1 MADEKVIEQ
10 LSEKISQEPFGRIF
24 GFRLVAIKPGYALV
38 EMDVAERFQNSLGL
52 VHGGAIFSLMD
63 QAFQAASN
71 SHGTVAVA
79 LNMNISYF
87 RPPAF
92 GGKLRAEAKEV
103 NLTRRTGTYQIEVKD
118 QDEKLIA
125 NCQAMVYRKD
135 NPLPF
140 LGQ

>member
-1 MADEKVIEQ
+1 MDDERIIKQ
-10 LSEKISQEPFGRIF
+10 LSEKIFQEPFGRIF
-24 GFRLVAIKPGYALV
+24 GIRLLALKPGYALV
-38 EMDVAERFQNSLGL
+38 EMDVSDRLQNSLGM

-79 LNMNISYF
+79 LNMTVSYF
-87 RPPAF
+87 RPPKL
-92 GGKLRAEAKEV
+92 GGILRAEAKEI
-103 NLTRRTGTYQIEVKD
+103 NLTRRTGTYSIEAR
-118 QDEKLIA
+118 DEEGNLIA

-140 LGQ
+140 LE